1 MSAIKFR
8 LKTDYVRKDGTC
20 ALYAQVHVQGVT
32 VKLPTEI
39 LLEPFFWDNEK
50 MEVKALHPDYKSLNI
65 MIGQTRSNIFEIQK
79 RYMLTNRE
87 LTAATL
93 KAEYK
98 SPGGGG
104 DFILWMRKEIDNRG
118 GEIYKTTQRQHR
130 AFLGKLEQFRKTVMF
145 SELTPDFIN
154 DFQTF
159 LRTKRKNNIVTVAN
173 SMKILKT
180 YVHIALRRE
189 LIERNPF
196 DHVKVR
202 KGKPTIVYLTEKER
216 DDLMNMYKG
225 AYTSEK
231 HKKVLLPFLF
241 ACFTGLR
248 ISDIKRLRWENII
261 NDTIYITPFKTRKVT
276 GETVIIPLGKTA
288 IWLLSQI
295 ERKPRDL
302 YVFDMI
308 SEQRTNDYLKEIADL
323 VGIRKSIHFHVS
335 RHTFATLFY
344 EKTNDLATL
353 QKLLGHA
360 SVTQTMVYAHVSDQL
375 RRDQMKVFDA

>member
-1 MSAIKFR
+1 MSTIKFR

-20 ALYAQVHVQGVT
+20 ALYAQVHVHGVT

-39 LLEPFFWDNEK
+39 ELEPLFWDNKEQL
-50 MEVKALHPDYKSLNI
+50 VKSIHPDYKSLNM
-65 MIGQTRSNIFEIQK
+65 MIGQARSDIFEIQK
-79 RYMLTNRE
+79 RYMLTKRE
-87 LTAATL
+87 LTPEIL
-93 KAEYK
+93 KAEHK
-98 SPGGGG
+98 TTGGGG
-104 DFILWMRKEIDNRG
+104 DFILWMKKEIENRG

-130 AFLGKLEQFRKTVMF
+130 AFASKMEQFKKTAMF

-154 DFQTF
+154 NFQTF
-159 LRTKRKNNIVTVAN
+159 LRVKRKNNIVTVAN
-173 SMKILKT
+173 SMKIMKT
-180 YVHIALRRE
+180 YINIAIRRE
-189 LIERNPF
+189 LMERNPF
-196 DHVKVR
+196 DNVKVR
-202 KGKPTIVYLTEKER
+202 KGKPTIVYLSEKER
-216 DDLMNMYKG
+216 DDLMKMYKG
-225 AYTSEK
+225 PYTSEK
-231 HKKVLLPFLF
+231 YKRVLSPFLF

-261 NDTIYITPFKTRKVT
+261 NDTIYITPFKTRKTT
-276 GETVIIPLGKTA
+276 GETVIIPLGKSA
-288 IWLLSQI
+288 LWILSQI

-323 VGIRKSIHFHVS
+323 VGIRKSLHFHVA

-360 SVTQTMVYAHVSDQL
+360 AITQTMVYAHVSDQL
-375 RRDQMKVFDA
+375 RRDQMKVFDF